1 MKQNPVLYWV
11 SVAVCAASLF
21 LVIGNALLVNGN
33 KALQRDINV
42 RQQQINAG
50 QTFGQIYQGLVQAL
64 ADFAVNQNDADV
76 RNILAEEGIKFPES
90 TAAPTTDGTGPRKK
104 KSP

>member
-1 MKQNPVLYWV
+1 MKQNSVLYWA

-33 KALQRDINV
+33 KSLQRDINA

-76 RNILAEEGIKFPES
+76 RNLLAAEGIKFPEKPAS
-90 TAAPTTDGTGPRKK
+90 LPADGTMPRKK
-104 KSP
+104 KS